1 MRGLVDR
8 NLSVEPKTRNFTNAL
23 KKIRYF
29 SLSMAALI
37 LSILFPA
44 IENQL
49 LILALI
55 LGSRWIAD
63 GMDRKINILIK

>member
-1 MRGLVDR
+1 MRNLVDR
-8 NLSVEPKTRNFTNAL
+8 NISVTSKETGCTGTI

-44 IENQL
+44 IE
-49 LILALI
+49 
-55 LGSRWIAD
+55 
-63 GMDRKINILIK
+63 K